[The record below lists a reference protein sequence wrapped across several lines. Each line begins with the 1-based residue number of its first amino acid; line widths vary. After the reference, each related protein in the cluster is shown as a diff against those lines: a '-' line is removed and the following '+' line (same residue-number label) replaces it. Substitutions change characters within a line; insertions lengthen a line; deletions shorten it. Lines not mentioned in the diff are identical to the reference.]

1 MSKNIYWQAKELLD
15 KNHDYKLSEKER
27 QLINTAL
34 IPLMTAE
41 VFPKDITLRE
51 GLEELASSWRRQA
64 VAVSRGRAVA
74 ARLVHNQKVGGS
86 NPPPATRI
94 NSR

>member
-1 MSKNIYWQAKELLD
+1 MSNNIYRQAAELLD

-27 QLINTAL
+27 QLINTAI
-34 IPLMTAE
+34 IPLMITN
-41 VFPKDITLRE
+41 VLGKDITLRE
-51 GLEELASSWRRQA
+51 GLEELAKLVDK
-64 VAVSRGRAVA
+64 VAVSRGGAVV